1 MSDQSD
7 IRWKEWDF
15 ATEADSMLLCEGEC
29 RPSILSDNGMATSS
43 EMLAQII
50 FKLLGQLVRLVVCFH
65 SSSIIP
71 CFLLLL
77 IDLIFQFRFRIR
89 IEKLILHPLYSF
101 ILLDLLRLARFSS
114 TFWAQLAFF

>member
-15 ATEADSMLLCEGEC
+15 ATEADSLLLCEGEC

-50 FKLLGQLVRLVVCFH
+50 FKLLGQLVRLFVCF
-65 SSSIIP
+65 
-71 CFLLLL
+71 
-77 IDLIFQFRFRIR
+77 LIFDHSLFF
-89 IEKLILHPLYSF
+89 F
-101 ILLDLLRLARFSS
+101 IINMIWFFNFDLEFV
-114 TFWAQLAFF
+114 